1 MTKLLPL
8 LAIMALLLALVSL
21 ASAQEATTDTSSDP
35 DLTADPPVALQQNGL
50 VKLADNTDEVD
61 DEADGLVVGFVAGDP
76 GATPPS
82 AASYRSYAVSLTT
95 GSDAG
100 WYQLVEVL
108 IATKVTGTPL
118 ARLSIHR
125 DHEGSPHAEALY
137 VTHFRG
143 ASEEDPDLYLEF
155 PDNTPLYPNQTY
167 WAVFEEVSGLG
178 VYEIS
183 TAPNGDE
190 NPDSWPISDTS
201 LQRNFFSL
209 TGRTWQASALNPIA
223 MVVDGYPVEERVLVG
238 AHGLRDTAD
247 DGPLLRFGTE
257 RITKVWLK
265 LPMGQTFDFCEP
277 AFVAGSGTER
287 SWRLCDLHRD
297 SHYDHEWAGGRGFTT
312 GPNPTGYTISGLG
325 VDIDAQSGT
334 LDPVAN
340 IYAAEAFSSRKGA
353 RDPQSPLAS
362 YQATAGIGGS
372 PDRFAP
378 RTAVSEKL
386 HVEPGRTYVAYFQN
400 AAAGYYQTPNAR
412 AGQDAGAEDGWTLGY
427 PYGSKFI
434 HPLGF
439 AGDSWNFRPGDS
451 KRIPLNIH
459 GWPNPLPA
467 APNPAPPPPGP
478 VLVSTLGQPSNPTSQ
493 LVGKRINLEIGYA
506 ASFTNGND
514 AVHALHGVQIEVTV
528 IPPLQVLG
536 AIRASIYSDG
546 GGEPGVAL
554 YELGLRANPQV
565 GVLTFDAPA
574 DTTLAANTTFWLVI
588 DIAHS
593 PTEDF
598 FRTAVT
604 SGTGQDACAIRD
616 WSIGD
621 VAYFREGPGAAWSP
635 NADLLKMAILGEP
648 ASSASAELGEPACD
662 DLPGDTTTTGRL
674 VVDGDG
680 VKGQHAS
687 ARDADWY
694 AVSLDAGVD
703 YQFDVV
709 DAPPV
714 YLLKIH
720 DDQGTE
726 LRTSAIAPVG
736 DTPYYQHPNRV
747 NSLPFRTDQADTY
760 YVSIASPKGGHAPD
774 RVYTLSAQSDDH
786 PADTTTTAVAELGE
800 LTRVY
805 LMRTS
810 SDPDDTAT
818 SDVDWVRA
826 SLLANVRYH
835 ISFDVGKCPQTAVI
849 EGIHDADGT
858 AIPMTSSSKACSA
871 SLYFTPTTKADYY
884 IAVTG
889 KGSQFVD
896 QDDVDDDGRLKG
908 TYHDRYPFIGADAVL
923 VVSLVVNYCT
933 GESLDTLGDALTPLS
948 EPAGGDLPAGTS
960 AAGRAPIGSSVTGN
974 IESATDR
981 DWFRVRFNGRIGER
995 VYWLELKG
1003 ADTGDGTL
1011 PDPLIVGIYDRQG
1024 NYIPFSHIVGQSKT
1038 RDNDSGYGRN
1048 AITDFTAPCA
1058 GDYFVA
1064 VAGFEGSTGA
1074 YTLSVTDIT
1083 DTSTSI
1089 PIESVG
1095 ETWFVEWGLD
1105 TAEEGNDVDYLI
1117 GNLAP
1122 GLPATVPAHDPRNS
1136 EPTELYDT
1144 NQRGNAG
1151 ASALFRLGVVPDRDY
1166 RLEIRVPETTD
1177 GRPANVGFIVFRG
1190 YLPYFD
1196 LGDVDEGQRSFL
1208 FNFWLVN
1215 DQRNGDVSIE
1225 FKAPRFYEARGRTL
1239 PSRLLVGF
1247 ELGEYHFEP
1256 GDVYTFVLTDIT
1268 DSEDD
1273 YLGAEETTG
1282 TVAVGGSVTGNLEV
1296 DNDVD
1301 WFKVRLE
1308 EGKSYRV
1315 RMRGAESGG
1324 GTLADPFLSIG
1335 HGGSFQLTDY
1345 GFGRPVLRNDDKS
1358 ESEKDSELVLSV
1370 TRTHDTWISAAT
1382 SGTGTGTYTIEV
1394 EEVTPSMGQRAN
1406 SPATGGPGITGTVQ
1420 AGETLTATTDGIED
1434 EDGLTGTVFAYQWV
1448 RSDTDIEGAASSNY
1462 TVTGADEGKPIQVR
1476 VTFTDDAGNAE
1487 SLTSYAKLSAPP
1499 LIIPD
1504 SETPPESTE
1513 TREAREAQG
1522 AQEAAESPLTAAIH
1536 DAPESH
1542 DGQEDFTFE
1551 LRFSENLEGFSYKT
1565 MRDNAF
1571 TVTGGNVE
1579 GARRLDPP
1587 SNTKWQIK
1595 IRPTSNGDVTIVLP
1609 ITEDCT
1615 ADGAVCTGDRKLS
1628 NRLEIIVSG
1637 PTSQQTSQQRQ
1648 ESTAATGS
1656 PTISGTVQVGQT
1668 LAASTTGIADTDGL
1682 TNAAYS
1688 YQWIA
1693 NDGSSDSDIADATAS
1708 AYTLVARD
1716 AGKTIKVKV
1725 SFTDD
1730 GGNEETL
1737 TSAVTAAVA
1746 ATVPD
1751 APGSLSVSVNDT
1763 GRLDVSWGAPESNG
1777 GSSVTGYRVQWKEA
1791 PDSWDTPADVSETTV
1806 TGTGHTVTGLTDG
1819 VEYTFRV
1826 FAVNTVGDSSAT
1838 DDESGTSRETTAPTL
1853 SSATVDGATLTLTFS
1868 EGLTETPLP
1877 AVATFTVNVEG
1888 NQRGVNTVAISG
1900 STVTLTLASAV
1911 TSTDDVSV
1919 GYTVPSDAAAARL
1932 KDLSD
1937 NPAESFTGQT
1947 VTNNTAAAPPPL
1959 TASIHDEPSSH
1970 DGQKEFT
1977 FELRFSENLEGF
1989 SYKTMRDNAF
1999 TVTGGNV
2006 EGARRL
2012 DPPSNTKWQIKIRP
2026 TSNGDVTIVLPIT
2039 EDCTADGAVCTGDR
2053 KLSNRL
2059 EIIVSGPN
2067 G

>member
-1 MTKLLPL
+1 M
-8 LAIMALLLALVSL
+8 
-21 ASAQEATTDTSSDP
+21 
-35 DLTADPPVALQQNGL
+35 
-50 VKLADNTDEVD
+50 
-61 DEADGLVVGFVAGDP
+61 
-76 GATPPS
+76 
-82 AASYRSYAVSLTT
+82 
-95 GSDAG
+95 
-100 WYQLVEVL
+100 
-108 IATKVTGTPL
+108 
-118 ARLSIHR
+118 
-125 DHEGSPHAEALY
+125 
-137 VTHFRG
+137 
-143 ASEEDPDLYLEF
+143 
-155 PDNTPLYPNQTY
+155 
-167 WAVFEEVSGLG
+167 
-178 VYEIS
+178 
-183 TAPNGDE
+183 
-190 NPDSWPISDTS
+190 
-201 LQRNFFSL
+201 
-209 TGRTWQASALNPIA
+209 
-223 MVVDGYPVEERVLVG
+223 LVG
-238 AHGLRDTAD
+238 AHGLRDTAA
-247 DGPLLRFGTE
+247 DGPFLRFGTE

-287 SWRLCDLHRD
+287 SWRLCDLHRN

-378 RTAVSEKL
+378 RTADSEKL

-400 AAAGYYQTPNAR
+400 AAAAYYQTPNAR

-451 KRIPLNIH
+451 KRIPLNVY

-514 AVHALHGVQIEVTV
+514 AVHTLHGVQIEVTV

-536 AIRASIYSDG
+536 AIRASIYSDD

-604 SGTGQDACAIRD
+604 SSRGQDACAIRN

-635 NADLLKMAILGEP
+635 NADLLKMAVLGERV
-648 ASSASAELGEPACD
+648 SSPSAEVGEPTCG
-662 DLPGDTTTTGRL
+662 DLPGDTATAGRL
-674 VVDGDG
+674 VVAGAG
-680 VKGQHAS
+680 VEGQHHTS
-687 ARDADWY
+687 TDVDWY
-694 AVSLDAGVD
+694 AVSLDADVD
-703 YQFDVV
+703 YQFDA
-709 DAPPV
+709 DPTDPQPRL

-726 LRTSAIAPVG
+726 LRSSAIAPAG
-736 DTPYYQHPNRV
+736 GPPNWYQHPNRV
-747 NSLPFRTDQADTY
+747 NSLPFRTDQAGAY
-760 YVSIASPKGGHAPD
+760 YVSIASPKGGEAPD
-774 RVYTLSAQSDDH
+774 RVYTLTARSDDH
-786 PADTTTTAVAELGE
+786 PADTSTTAVAELGE
-800 LTRVY
+800 PTRVH

-818 SDVDWVRA
+818 DDVDWVRA

-858 AIPMTSSSKACSA
+858 AIPMTSSSGACSA
-871 SLYFTPTTKADYY
+871 SMYFTPTTKADYY

-896 QDDVDDDGRLKG
+896 KDDVDDDGRLKG
-908 TYHDRYPFIGADAVL
+908 TYHDRYPFTGADADL
-923 VVSLVVNYCT
+923 WVSVAPNYCA
-933 GESLDTLGDALTPLS
+933 GESFDTLRDALTPLS

-960 AAGRAPIGSSVTGN
+960 TSGQAPIGSSVTGN

-1024 NYIPFSHIVGQSKT
+1024 NYIPYSRIVGQSLT
-1038 RDNDSGYGRN
+1038 WNNDSGQGRN
-1048 AITDFTAPCA
+1048 AITDFTEPCA
-1058 GDYFVA
+1058 ADYFVA
-1064 VAGFEGSTGA
+1064 VAGNEGSTGS

-1089 PIESVG
+1089 PGQSRTGDDFAGWPDDRVG
-1095 ETWFVEWGLD
+1095 SMT
-1105 TAEEGNDVDYLI
+1105 DVDFLI

-1122 GLPATVPAHDPRNS
+1122 GLPATIPAHDLTAI
-1136 EPTELYDT
+1136 EPTELHDT
-1144 NQRGNAG
+1144 NQGGNTA
-1151 ASALFRLGVVPDRDY
+1151 ASDLFRLGVVPDRDY
-1166 RLEIRVPETTD
+1166 RLELRVPETTD
-1177 GRPANVGFIVFRG
+1177 GRPANVSFIVFRG
-1190 YLPYFD
+1190 YIPYFD
-1196 LGDVDEGQRSFL
+1196 LGDENEVPGAMIY
-1208 FNFWLVN
+1208 NFWLV
-1215 DQRNGDVSIE
+1215 DDKKNGDLSIE
-1225 FKAPRFYEARGRTL
+1225 FKAPRFYEVEGRNI
-1239 PSRLLVGF
+1239 PARLLVAF

-1256 GDVYTFVLTDIT
+1256 GDVYTVVLTDIT
-1268 DSEDD
+1268 DAEDD

-1308 EGKSYRV
+1308 EGKSYRI

-1324 GTLADPFLSIG
+1324 GTLADPTVVVGTIASVSAG
-1335 HGGSFQLTDY
+1335 YY
-1345 GFGRPVLRNDDKS
+1345 GFDAPPPFNDDKS
-1358 ESEKDSELVLSV
+1358 TTEKDSELVV
-1370 TRTHDTWISAAT
+1370 PVFTTHDAYIHAAT
-1382 SGTGTGTYTIEV
+1382 SGTGTGTYTIDVAEA
-1394 EEVTPSMGQRAN
+1394 PSMQNQRAN

-1420 AGETLTATTDGIED
+1420 AGETLTATTVGIED
-1434 EDGLTGTVFAYQWV
+1434 EDGLTGAVFAYQWV
-1448 RSDTDIEGAASSNY
+1448 RSDTDIEGAASSTY
-1462 TVTGADEGKPIQVR
+1462 TVTGDDEGKPIQVR

-1504 SETPPESTE
+1504 EEPPPESTE

-1522 AQEAAESPLTAAIH
+1522 ATKTPLTAAIH

-1551 LRFSENLEGFSYKT
+1551 LRFSEEPKEGFSSLT
-1565 MRDNAF
+1565 LRDHAL
-1571 TVTGGNVE
+1571 TVTGGEVAGARKLDGDSDTPNIRWEITVSPDSNADVTVE
-1579 GARRLDPP
+1579 LPATEDCDAQGAICTDDGTMLSSPLEFTVKGPPLTASLESVPTSHNGSGEFRFRIAFSEEFSLSYKTLRDDHVFTVEGGKVTGARRLVKG
-1587 SNTKWQIK
+1587 SNIGWEIVVS
-1595 IRPTSNGDVTIVLP
+1595 PDSNGDVTIVLP
-1609 ITEDCT
+1609 ATTDCN
-1615 ADGAVCTGDRKLS
+1615 AQGAICTGDGRPLS
-1628 NRLEIIVSG
+1628 NRLEITVSG
-1637 PTSQQTSQQRQ
+1637 P
-1648 ESTAATGS
+1648 
-1656 PTISGTVQVGQT
+1656 
-1668 LAASTTGIADTDGL
+1668 
-1682 TNAAYS
+1682 
-1688 YQWIA
+1688 
-1693 NDGSSDSDIADATAS
+1693 
-1708 AYTLVARD
+1708 
-1716 AGKTIKVKV
+1716 
-1725 SFTDD
+1725 
-1730 GGNEETL
+1730 GG
-1737 TSAVTAAVA
+1737 
-1746 ATVPD
+1746 
-1751 APGSLSVSVNDT
+1751 
-1763 GRLDVSWGAPESNG
+1763 
-1777 GSSVTGYRVQWKEA
+1777 
-1791 PDSWDTPADVSETTV
+1791 
-1806 TGTGHTVTGLTDG
+1806 
-1819 VEYTFRV
+1819 
-1826 FAVNTVGDSSAT
+1826 
-1838 DDESGTSRETTAPTL
+1838 
-1853 SSATVDGATLTLTFS
+1853 
-1868 EGLTETPLP
+1868 
-1877 AVATFTVNVEG
+1877 
-1888 NQRGVNTVAISG
+1888 
-1900 STVTLTLASAV
+1900 
-1911 TSTDDVSV
+1911 
-1919 GYTVPSDAAAARL
+1919 
-1932 KDLSD
+1932 
-1937 NPAESFTGQT
+1937 
-1947 VTNNTAAAPPPL
+1947 
-1959 TASIHDEPSSH
+1959 
-1970 DGQKEFT
+1970 
-1977 FELRFSENLEGF
+1977 
-1989 SYKTMRDNAF
+1989 
-1999 TVTGGNV
+1999 
-2006 EGARRL
+2006 
-2012 DPPSNTKWQIKIRP
+2012 
-2026 TSNGDVTIVLPIT
+2026 
-2039 EDCTADGAVCTGDR
+2039 
-2053 KLSNRL
+2053 
-2059 EIIVSGPN
+2059 
-2067 G
+2067 

>member
-1 MTKLLPL
+1 
-8 LAIMALLLALVSL
+8 MALLLALVSV
-21 ASAQEATTDTSSDP
+21 AHAQEATTDTSSDP
-35 DLTADPPVALQQNGL
+35 DQADDPPVALQQNSP
-50 VKLADNTDEVD
+50 VKLADNTDDVD
-61 DEADGLVVGFVAGDP
+61 DEDDGLVAGFVAGDP

-82 AASYRSYAVSLTT
+82 AASYRSYAVSFTT

-125 DHEGSPHAEALY
+125 DHEGSPHAEPLY

-143 ASEEDPDLYLEF
+143 ASKEAPDLSLEF
-155 PDNTPLYPNQTY
+155 PDNTPLNPNQTY

-190 NPDSWPISDTS
+190 GPDSWPISDTS
-201 LQRNFFSL
+201 LQRNFFTL
-209 TGRTWQASALNPIA
+209 AGRTWQASALNPIA
-223 MVVDGYPVEERVLVG
+223 IVVDGYPVEERVLVG
-238 AHGLRDTAD
+238 AHGLRDTAA
-247 DGPLLRFGTE
+247 DGPFLRFGAE
-257 RITKVWLK
+257 RVTKVWLK
-265 LPMGQTFDFCEP
+265 LPKGRTYDGGATNPNIRIDCEP
-277 AFVAGSGTER
+277 QFVAGPNTET
-287 SWRLCDLHRD
+287 SWRLC
-297 SHYDHEWAGGRGFTT
+297 STNKHYDHEWAGGRGFTT
-312 GPNPTGYTISGLG
+312 GPHPMGYTISGLG
-325 VDIDAQSGT
+325 VDIDVESGT
-334 LDPVAN
+334 LDPVAD
-340 IYAAEAFSSRKGA
+340 IYAAEAFRSRDGA

-378 RTAVSEKL
+378 RTGSERFQA
-386 HVEPGRTYVAYFQN
+386 EPGLTYVAYFQN
-400 AAAGYYQTPNAR
+400 AAAGYYETPNASP
-412 AGQDAGAEDGWTLGY
+412 GEDLGAEAGWTLGG
-427 PYGSKFI
+427 PYGSRFV
-434 HPLGF
+434 HPVGF
-439 AGDSWNFRPGDS
+439 GGDDWNHDNEF
-451 KRIPLNIH
+451 KWIPLNVY
-459 GWPNPLPA
+459 GWPNPLPP

-478 VLVSTLGQPSNPTSQ
+478 VLVSTLGQPSTSTGQ
-493 LVGKRINLEIGYA
+493 LVGKRINLEIAYA

-514 AVHALHGVQIEVTV
+514 AVHTLHGVQIEVTV

-536 AIRASIYSDG
+536 AIRASIYSDDG
-546 GGEPGVAL
+546 RKPGVAL
-554 YELGLRANPQV
+554 HELGLRANPQV

-635 NADLLKMAILGEP
+635 NADLLKMAILGERV
-648 ASSASAELGEPACD
+648 SSPSAELGEPTCG

-694 AVSLDAGVD
+694 AVELEAGVD

-736 DTPYYQHPNRV
+736 DTPYYQHPIRV
-747 NSLPFRTDQADTY
+747 NSLPFRTDQAGAY

-786 PADTTTTAVAELGE
+786 PADTSTTAVAELGE

-818 SDVDWVRA
+818 DDVDWVRA

-849 EGIHDADGT
+849 EGIYDSDGT

-871 SLYFTPTTKADYY
+871 SMYFTPPTKGDYY

-896 QDDVDDDGRLKG
+896 KDDVDDDGRLKG
-908 TYHDRYPFIGADAVL
+908 TYHDRYPFTGADAVL

-933 GESLDTLGDALTPLS
+933 GESLDTLRDALTPLS
-948 EPAGGDLPAGTS
+948 EPSGGDLPAGTS
-960 AAGRAPIGSSVTGN
+960 ASGRAPSGSSVTGN

-1024 NYIPFSHIVGQSKT
+1024 TFIPYSHVVGQSKT

-1105 TAEEGNDVDYLI
+1105 TADEGNDVDYLI

-1122 GLPATVPAHDPRNS
+1122 GLPATVPAHDPRIS

-1177 GRPANVGFIVFRG
+1177 GRPANVGFLVFRG

-1196 LGDVDEGQRSFL
+1196 LGDVDEGQRSFI
-1208 FNFWLVN
+1208 FNFWLVD

-1225 FKAPRFYEARGRTL
+1225 FKAPRFYEAQGRTL

-1256 GDVYTFVLTDIT
+1256 EDVYTFVLTDIT

-1282 TVAVGGSVTGNLEV
+1282 TVAVGGSVSGNLEV

-1301 WFKVRLE
+1301 WFKVQLE

-1315 RMRGAESGG
+1315 SMRGAESGG
-1324 GTLADPFLSIG
+1324 GTLADPFLAIGTLGSILAG
-1335 HGGSFQLTDY
+1335 YY
-1345 GFGRPVLRNDDKS
+1345 GFGDRVLHNDDKS
-1358 ESEKDSELVLSV
+1358 TTEQDSELVV
-1370 TRTHDTWISAAT
+1370 PVFTTHDAYIHAAT

-1394 EEVTPSMGQRAN
+1394 EEVTTSMGQRAN

-1434 EDGLTGTVFAYQWV
+1434 EDGLTGSVFAYQWV
-1448 RSDTDIEGAASSNY
+1448 RSGADIEGAASSNY
-1462 TVTGADEGKPIQVR
+1462 TVTGDDEGKPIQVR

-1504 SETPPESTE
+1504 EEPPPKSTE

-1522 AQEAAESPLTAAIH
+1522 AQESAETPLTAATH
-1536 DAPESH
+1536 DAPGSH
-1542 DGQEDFTFE
+1542 NGQEKFTFE
-1551 LRFSENLEGFSYKT
+1551 LRFSEELGTGFSYKT
-1565 MRDNAF
+1565 LRDYAF
-1571 TVTGGNVE
+1571 TVTRGTVA
-1579 GARRLDPP
+1579 GARRLDSDSDTPNIRWEISVTPDSTADVTVELPITTDCEAQGAICTADGTMLSSPLKFTVKGPP
-1587 SNTKWQIK
+1587 LTANTVSVPTSHNGSGEFRFRIAFSEEFSLSYKTLRDDHVFTVEGGKVVGARRLVKGSNIGWEIVVD
-1595 IRPTSNGDVTIVLP
+1595 PDSNGDVTVKLP
-1609 ITEDCT
+1609 VTEECEAQGAICT
-1615 ADGAVCTGDRKLS
+1615 ADGRM
-1628 NRLEIIVSG
+1628 
-1637 PTSQQTSQQRQ
+1637 
-1648 ESTAATGS
+1648 
-1656 PTISGTVQVGQT
+1656 
-1668 LAASTTGIADTDGL
+1668 
-1682 TNAAYS
+1682 
-1688 YQWIA
+1688 
-1693 NDGSSDSDIADATAS
+1693 
-1708 AYTLVARD
+1708 
-1716 AGKTIKVKV
+1716 
-1725 SFTDD
+1725 
-1730 GGNEETL
+1730 
-1737 TSAVTAAVA
+1737 
-1746 ATVPD
+1746 
-1751 APGSLSVSVNDT
+1751 
-1763 GRLDVSWGAPESNG
+1763 
-1777 GSSVTGYRVQWKEA
+1777 
-1791 PDSWDTPADVSETTV
+1791 
-1806 TGTGHTVTGLTDG
+1806 
-1819 VEYTFRV
+1819 
-1826 FAVNTVGDSSAT
+1826 
-1838 DDESGTSRETTAPTL
+1838 L
-1853 SSATVDGATLTLTFS
+1853 SS
-1868 EGLTETPLP
+1868 PLE
-1877 AVATFTVNVEG
+1877 FTVKG
-1888 NQRGVNTVAISG
+1888 
-1900 STVTLTLASAV
+1900 
-1911 TSTDDVSV
+1911 
-1919 GYTVPSDAAAARL
+1919 P
-1932 KDLSD
+1932 
-1937 NPAESFTGQT
+1937 GQ
-1947 VTNNTAAAPPPL
+1947 
-1959 TASIHDEPSSH
+1959 
-1970 DGQKEFT
+1970 
-1977 FELRFSENLEGF
+1977 
-1989 SYKTMRDNAF
+1989 
-1999 TVTGGNV
+1999 
-2006 EGARRL
+2006 
-2012 DPPSNTKWQIKIRP
+2012 
-2026 TSNGDVTIVLPIT
+2026 
-2039 EDCTADGAVCTGDR
+2039 
-2053 KLSNRL
+2053 
-2059 EIIVSGPN
+2059 
-2067 G
+2067 

>member
-1 MTKLLPL
+1 
-8 LAIMALLLALVSL
+8 MALLVGLVSL
-21 ASAQEATTDTSSDP
+21 AHAQETTTDTSSDP
-35 DLTADPPVALQQNGL
+35 DQADDPPVALQQNSP

-61 DEADGLVVGFVAGDP
+61 DEDDGLVVGFVAGDP

-82 AASYRSYAVSLTT
+82 AASYRSYAVSFTT

-125 DHEGSPHAEALY
+125 DHQGSPHAEALY

-143 ASEEDPDLYLEF
+143 ATKEDPDLYLEF
-155 PDNTPLYPNQTY
+155 PDNTPLNPNQTY

-190 NPDSWPISDTS
+190 GPDSWPISDTS
-201 LQRNFFSL
+201 LQREFFSL
-209 TGRTWQASALNPIA
+209 AGRTWQASALNPIA

-238 AHGLRDTAD
+238 AHGLRDTAA
-247 DGPLLRFGTE
+247 DGPFLRFGAE
-257 RITKVWLK
+257 RVTKGWLK
-265 LPMGQTFDFCEP
+265 LPKGRTYDGGATNPNIRIDCEP
-277 AFVAGSGTER
+277 QFVEGPDTET
-287 SWRLCDLHRD
+287 SWRLC
-297 SHYDHEWAGGRGFTT
+297 STNKHYDHEWAGGRGFTT
-312 GPNPTGYTISGLG
+312 GPHPTGYTISGLG

-334 LDPVAN
+334 LDPVAD
-340 IYAAEAFSSRKGA
+340 IYAAEAFSSREGA

-378 RTAVSEKL
+378 RTGSERFQA
-386 HVEPGRTYVAYFQN
+386 EPGLTYVAYFQN
-400 AAAGYYQTPNAR
+400 AAAGYYETPNASP
-412 AGQDAGAEDGWTLGY
+412 GEDPGAEAGWTLGG
-427 PYGSKFI
+427 PYGSRFV
-434 HPLGF
+434 HPVGF
-439 AGDSWNFRPGDS
+439 GGDDWNHDNEF
-451 KRIPLNIH
+451 KWIPLNVY
-459 GWPNPLPA
+459 GWPNPLPP

-478 VLVSTLGQPSNPTSQ
+478 VLVSALGQPSTSTGQ
-493 LVGKRINLEIGYA
+493 LVGKRINLEIAYA

-514 AVHALHGVQIEVTV
+514 AVHTLHGVQIEVTV

-536 AIRASIYSDG
+536 AIRASIYSDD

-554 YELGLRANPQV
+554 HELGLRANPQV

-635 NADLLKMAILGEP
+635 NADLLKMAVLGEP
-648 ASSASAELGEPACD
+648 VSSASAELGEPTCG

-726 LRTSAIAPVG
+726 LRTSAIAPVEG
-736 DTPYYQHPNRV
+736 PQNYYQHPNRV
-747 NSLPFRTDQADTY
+747 NSLPFRTDQAGAY

-786 PADTTTTAVAELGE
+786 PADTSTTAVAELGE

-818 SDVDWVRA
+818 NDVDWVRA

-858 AIPMTSSSKACSA
+858 AIPMTSSSGACSA
-871 SLYFTPTTKADYY
+871 SMYFTPPTKGDYY

-896 QDDVDDDGRLKG
+896 KDDVDDDGRLKG
-908 TYHDRYPFIGADAVL
+908 TYHDRYPFTGADAVL

-933 GESLDTLGDALTPLS
+933 GESLDTLRDALTPLS
-948 EPAGGDLPAGTS
+948 EPSGGDLPAGTS
-960 AAGRAPIGSSVTGN
+960 ASGRAPIGSSVTGN

-981 DWFRVRFNGRIGER
+981 DWFRVRFDGRIGER

-1024 NYIPFSHIVGQSKT
+1024 NYIPYSHVAGQFKT
-1038 RDNDSGYGRN
+1038 YDNDSGYGRN
-1048 AITDFTAPCA
+1048 AITDFTEPCA

-1064 VAGFEGSTGA
+1064 VAGYEGSTGS

-1089 PIESVG
+1089 PADDYEGKGFANWQGFYG
-1095 ETWFVEWGLD
+1095 EFDGTR
-1105 TAEEGNDVDYLI
+1105 EGDELV

-1122 GLPATVPAHDPRNS
+1122 GLPATAPVYETDY
-1136 EPTELYDT
+1136 E
-1144 NQRGNAG
+1144 
-1151 ASALFRLGVVPDRDY
+1151 LFRLGVRPDRNY
-1166 RLEIRVPETTD
+1166 RVEVRLPETT
-1177 GRPANVGFIVFRG
+1177 GGEPADVDVRLLLGLHPYSDLGGSAQSEIVFRHVTDEQDIPG
-1190 YLPYFD
+1190 DPSLEFTGTRTWYFSAR
-1196 LGDVDEGQRSFL
+1196 GFVETVVPSR
-1208 FNFWLVN
+1208 WLVSV
-1215 DQRNGDVSIE
+1215 DILS
-1225 FKAPRFYEARGRTL
+1225 
-1239 PSRLLVGF
+1239 
-1247 ELGEYHFEP
+1247 GENFEP
-1256 GDVYTFVLTDIT
+1256 GDVYTIVLTDIT
-1268 DSEDD
+1268 DSGDD
-1273 YLGAEETTG
+1273 YQGAEETTG
-1282 TVAVGGSVTGNLEV
+1282 AVAVGGSVTGNLEV

-1301 WFKVRLE
+1301 SFRVRLE
-1308 EGKSYRV
+1308 ADKSYRI
-1315 RMRGAESGG
+1315 RMRGSESGG
-1324 GTLADPFLSIG
+1324 GTLADPYVSIVAT
-1335 HGGSFQLTDY
+1335 SPLTQTEF
-1345 GFGRPVLRNDDKS
+1345 GFGVPITYNNDRS
-1358 ESEKDSELVLSV
+1358 ETEKDSELVITVYSSKDYL
-1370 TRTHDTWISAAT
+1370 ILAAT
-1382 SGTGTGTYTIEV
+1382 PGTGTGTYTIEV
-1394 EEVTPSMGQRAN
+1394 EEVTTSMGQRAN

-1434 EDGLTGTVFAYQWV
+1434 EDGLTGAVFAYQWV
-1448 RSDTDIEGAASSNY
+1448 RSGADIEGAASSTY
-1462 TVTGADEGKPIQVR
+1462 TVTGDDEGKPIQVR

-1504 SETPPESTE
+1504 EEPPPKSTA

-1522 AQEAAESPLTAAIH
+1522 AQEAAETPLTAAIH

-1551 LRFSENLEGFSYKT
+1551 LRFSEEPKEGFSDVT
-1565 MRDNAF
+1565 LRDHAF
-1571 TVTGGNVE
+1571 TVTRGTVV
-1579 GARRLDPP
+1579 GARRLDGDSDTPNTRWEISVSP
-1587 SNTKWQIK
+1587 DSNA
-1595 IRPTSNGDVTIVLP
+1595 DVTVELP
-1609 ITEDCT
+1609 ATRT
-1615 ADGAVCTGDRKLS
+1615 ATR
-1628 NRLEIIVSG
+1628 RG
-1637 PTSQQTSQQRQ
+1637 P
-1648 ESTAATGS
+1648 
-1656 PTISGTVQVGQT
+1656 
-1668 LAASTTGIADTDGL
+1668 
-1682 TNAAYS
+1682 
-1688 YQWIA
+1688 
-1693 NDGSSDSDIADATAS
+1693 S
-1708 AYTLVARD
+1708 APR
-1716 AGKTIKVKV
+1716 
-1725 SFTDD
+1725 
-1730 GGNEETL
+1730 
-1737 TSAVTAAVA
+1737 
-1746 ATVPD
+1746 
-1751 APGSLSVSVNDT
+1751 T
-1763 GRLDVSWGAPESNG
+1763 GRCC
-1777 GSSVTGYRVQWKEA
+1777 
-1791 PDSWDTPADVSETTV
+1791 PA
-1806 TGTGHTVTGLTDG
+1806 
-1819 VEYTFRV
+1819 R
-1826 FAVNTVGDSSAT
+1826 
-1838 DDESGTSRETTAPTL
+1838 
-1853 SSATVDGATLTLTFS
+1853 
-1868 EGLTETPLP
+1868 
-1877 AVATFTVNVEG
+1877 
-1888 NQRGVNTVAISG
+1888 
-1900 STVTLTLASAV
+1900 
-1911 TSTDDVSV
+1911 
-1919 GYTVPSDAAAARL
+1919 
-1932 KDLSD
+1932 
-1937 NPAESFTGQT
+1937 
-1947 VTNNTAAAPPPL
+1947 
-1959 TASIHDEPSSH
+1959 
-1970 DGQKEFT
+1970 
-1977 FELRFSENLEGF
+1977 
-1989 SYKTMRDNAF
+1989 
-1999 TVTGGNV
+1999 
-2006 EGARRL
+2006 
-2012 DPPSNTKWQIKIRP
+2012 
-2026 TSNGDVTIVLPIT
+2026 
-2039 EDCTADGAVCTGDR
+2039 
-2053 KLSNRL
+2053 
-2059 EIIVSGPN
+2059 
-2067 G
+2067 

>member
-1 MTKLLPL
+1 MTRLLPL
-8 LAIMALLLALVSL
+8 LAILVLLLGLVSL
-21 ASAQEATTDTSSDP
+21 AHAQETTTDTSSDP
-35 DLTADPPVALQQNGL
+35 DQADDPPVALQQNSP

-61 DEADGLVVGFVAGDP
+61 DEDDGLVAGFVAGDP

-82 AASYRSYAVSLTT
+82 AASYRSYAVSFTT

-100 WYQLVEVL
+100 WYQLVEVI

-190 NPDSWPISDTS
+190 DPDSWPISDTS

-223 MVVDGYPVEERVLVG
+223 IVVDGYPVEERVLVG
-238 AHGLRDTAD
+238 AHGLRDTAA
-247 DGPLLRFGTE
+247 DGPFLRFGTE

-400 AAAGYYQTPNAR
+400 AAAGYYQTPNASR
-412 AGQDAGAEDGWTLGY
+412 WRRTPGAEAGWTLGY

-514 AVHALHGVQIEVTV
+514 AVHTLHGVQIEVTV

-604 SGTGQDACAIRD
+604 SSRGQDACAIRN

-621 VAYFREGPGAAWSP
+621 VAYFREGPGATWSP
-635 NADLLKMAILGEP
+635 NADLLKMAVLGER
-648 ASSASAELGEPACD
+648 ASSPSAEVGEPTCG
-662 DLPGDTTTTGRL
+662 DLPGDTTTPGRL
-674 VVDGDG
+674 VVAGAG
-680 VKGQHAS
+680 VEGQHHTS
-687 ARDADWY
+687 TDVDWY

-703 YQFDVV
+703 YQFDA
-709 DAPPV
+709 DPTDPQPRL

-726 LRTSAIAPVG
+726 LRSSAIAPVEG
-736 DTPYYQHPNRV
+736 PQNYYQHPNRV
-747 NSLPFRTDQADTY
+747 NSLPFRTDQAGAY
-760 YVSIASPKGGHAPD
+760 YVSIASPKGGEAPD
-774 RVYTLSAQSDDH
+774 RVYTLSARSDDH
-786 PADTTTTAVAELGE
+786 PADTSTTAVAELGE

-818 SDVDWVRA
+818 DDVDWVRA

-858 AIPMTSSSKACSA
+858 AIPMTSSSGACSA

-933 GESLDTLGDALTPLS
+933 GESLDTLRDALTPLS
-948 EPAGGDLPAGTS
+948 EPSGADLPAGTS
-960 AAGRAPIGSSVTGN
+960 ASGRAPIGSSVTGN

-1011 PDPLIVGIYDRQG
+1011 EDPLIVGIYDRQG
-1024 NYIPFSHIVGQSKT
+1024 NYIPYSHVLGQSLT
-1038 RDNDSGYGRN
+1038 WNNDSGQGRN

-1064 VAGFEGSTGA
+1064 VAGNEGSTGS

-1089 PIESVG
+1089 PGQSRTG
-1095 ETWFVEWGLD
+1095 EDFAGWGD
-1105 TAEEGNDVDYLI
+1105 DRVAFRGDVDFLI

-1122 GLPATVPAHDPRNS
+1122 GLPATIPAHDLTVS
-1136 EPTELYDT
+1136 EPTELHDT

-1151 ASALFRLGVVPDRDY
+1151 ASDLFRLGVVPDRDY
-1166 RLEIRVPETTD
+1166 RLELRVPETTD
-1177 GRPANVGFIVFRG
+1177 GRPANVSFIVFRG
-1190 YLPYFD
+1190 YVPYFD
-1196 LGDVDEGQRSFL
+1196 LGDENEGPGVML
-1208 FNFWLVN
+1208 YNFWLLD
-1215 DQRNGDVSIE
+1215 DQRNGDISME
-1225 FKAPRFYEARGRTL
+1225 FKAPRFYEARGRNI
-1239 PSRLLVGF
+1239 PSRLLVAF

-1256 GDVYTFVLTDIT
+1256 GDVYTIVLTDIT
-1268 DSEDD
+1268 DSGDD

-1301 WFKVRLE
+1301 WFRVRLE

-1315 RMRGAESGG
+1315 SMRGAESGG
-1324 GTLADPFLSIG
+1324 GTLADPFLAIG
-1335 HGGSFQLTDY
+1335 YAESFTFTDY
-1345 GFGRPVLRNDDKS
+1345 GIGEEVLRNDDKS

-1394 EEVTPSMGQRAN
+1394 EEVTTSMGQRAN

-1420 AGETLTATTDGIED
+1420 AGETLTATTGGIED
-1434 EDGLTGTVFAYQWV
+1434 EDGLTGAVFTYQWV
-1448 RSDTDIEGAASSNY
+1448 RSGTDIEGAASSNY

-1504 SETPPESTE
+1504 EEPPPESTA

-1536 DAPESH
+1536 ASPESH

-1551 LRFSENLEGFSYKT
+1551 LRFSEEPKEGFSDVT
-1565 MRDNAF
+1565 LRDHAF
-1571 TVTGGNVE
+1571 TVTGGEVAGARKLDSDSDTPNTRWEITVTPDSNADVTVE
-1579 GARRLDPP
+1579 LPATEDCEAQGAICTEDDTMLSSPLKFTVKGPPLTASTVSVPTSHTGSGEFRFRIAFSEEFSLSYKTLRDDHVFTVEGGKVTGARRLVKG
-1587 SNTKWQIK
+1587 SNIGWEIVVK
-1595 IRPTSNGDVTIVLP
+1595 PDSNGDVTITLP
-1609 ITEDCT
+1609 ATTDCDAQGAICT
-1615 ADGAVCTGDRKLS
+1615 DDGRMLS
-1628 NRLEIIVSG
+1628 NRLELTVSG
-1637 PTSQQTSQQRQ
+1637 
-1648 ESTAATGS
+1648 
-1656 PTISGTVQVGQT
+1656 
-1668 LAASTTGIADTDGL
+1668 
-1682 TNAAYS
+1682 
-1688 YQWIA
+1688 
-1693 NDGSSDSDIADATAS
+1693 SS
-1708 AYTLVARD
+1708 R
-1716 AGKTIKVKV
+1716 
-1725 SFTDD
+1725 
-1730 GGNEETL
+1730 
-1737 TSAVTAAVA
+1737 
-1746 ATVPD
+1746 
-1751 APGSLSVSVNDT
+1751 
-1763 GRLDVSWGAPESNG
+1763 
-1777 GSSVTGYRVQWKEA
+1777 
-1791 PDSWDTPADVSETTV
+1791 
-1806 TGTGHTVTGLTDG
+1806 
-1819 VEYTFRV
+1819 
-1826 FAVNTVGDSSAT
+1826 
-1838 DDESGTSRETTAPTL
+1838 
-1853 SSATVDGATLTLTFS
+1853 
-1868 EGLTETPLP
+1868 
-1877 AVATFTVNVEG
+1877 
-1888 NQRGVNTVAISG
+1888 
-1900 STVTLTLASAV
+1900 
-1911 TSTDDVSV
+1911 
-1919 GYTVPSDAAAARL
+1919 
-1932 KDLSD
+1932 
-1937 NPAESFTGQT
+1937 
-1947 VTNNTAAAPPPL
+1947 
-1959 TASIHDEPSSH
+1959 
-1970 DGQKEFT
+1970 
-1977 FELRFSENLEGF
+1977 
-1989 SYKTMRDNAF
+1989 
-1999 TVTGGNV
+1999 
-2006 EGARRL
+2006 
-2012 DPPSNTKWQIKIRP
+2012 
-2026 TSNGDVTIVLPIT
+2026 
-2039 EDCTADGAVCTGDR
+2039 
-2053 KLSNRL
+2053 
-2059 EIIVSGPN
+2059 
-2067 G
+2067 

>member
-1 MTKLLPL
+1 MSTEPRLLPL

-35 DLTADPPVALQQNGL
+35 DLTADPPVALQQNSP

-61 DEADGLVVGFVAGDP
+61 DEDDGLVVGFVAGDP

-82 AASYRSYAVSLTT
+82 AASYRSYAVSFTT

-100 WYQLVEVL
+100 WYQLVEVI

-155 PDNTPLYPNQTY
+155 PDNTPLNPNQTY

-190 NPDSWPISDTS
+190 GPDSWPISDTS

-238 AHGLRDTAD
+238 AHGLRDTAAA
-247 DGPLLRFGTE
+247 GPFLRFGTE
-257 RITKVWLK
+257 RVTKVWLN
-265 LPMGQTFDFCEP
+265 LPKGRTYDGGATNPSILIDCEP
-277 AFVAGSGTER
+277 RFVEGPATET
-287 SWRLCDLHRD
+287 SWRLCSTNR
-297 SHYDHEWAGGRGFTT
+297 HYDHEWAGGRGFTT

-325 VDIDAQSGT
+325 VDIDLESGT

-340 IYAAEAFSSRKGA
+340 LYAAEAFSSREGA

-378 RTAVSEKL
+378 RTAVSEEL

-400 AAAGYYQTPNAR
+400 AAAGYYQTPNASR
-412 AGQDAGAEDGWTLGY
+412 GEDPGAAGWTLGH
-427 PYGSKFI
+427 PYGSRFVR
-434 HPLGF
+434 PLGF
-439 AGDSWNFRPGDS
+439 GGDSWNFGEGDAR
-451 KRIPLNIH
+451 RIPLNVY
-459 GWPNPLPA
+459 GWPNPLPP
-467 APNPAPPPPGP
+467 APSPAPPPPGP
-478 VLVSTLGQPSNPTSQ
+478 VLVSTLGQPSTSTGQ
-493 LVGKRINLEIGYA
+493 LVGKRINLEIAYA

-514 AVHALHGVQIEVTV
+514 AVHTLRGVQIEVTA

-536 AIRASIYSDG
+536 AIRASIYSDV
-546 GGEPGVAL
+546 GGEPGGAL
-554 YELGLRANPQV
+554 HELGLRANPQV

-635 NADLLKMAILGEP
+635 NADLLKMAILGERV
-648 ASSASAELGEPACD
+648 SSPSAELGEPACG

-726 LRTSAIAPVG
+726 LRTSAIAPVEG
-736 DTPYYQHPNRV
+736 PPNWYQHPNRV
-747 NSLPFRTDQADTY
+747 NSLPFRTDQAGAY

-774 RVYTLSAQSDDH
+774 RVYTLSARSDDH
-786 PADTTTTAVAELGE
+786 PADTSTTAVAELGE

-858 AIPMTSSSKACSA
+858 AIPMTSSSKACST
-871 SLYFTPTTKADYY
+871 SMYFTPPTKGDYY

-896 QDDVDDDGRLKG
+896 QEDLDDDGRLKG

-933 GESLDTLGDALTPLS
+933 GESLDTLRDALTPLS
-948 EPAGGDLPAGTS
+948 EPSGGDLPAGTS
-960 AAGRAPIGSSVTGN
+960 ASGRAPIGSSVTGN

-1011 PDPLIVGIYDRQG
+1011 EDPLIVGIYDRQG
-1024 NYIPFSHIVGQSKT
+1024 NYIPYSHVLGQSLT
-1038 RDNDSGYGRN
+1038 WNNDSGQGRN
-1048 AITDFTAPCA
+1048 AITDFTGPCA

-1064 VAGFEGSTGA
+1064 VAGNEGSTGS

-1089 PIESVG
+1089 PGQSRTGDDFAGWADDRVAFRG
-1095 ETWFVEWGLD
+1095 
-1105 TAEEGNDVDYLI
+1105 DVDFLI

-1122 GLPATVPAHDPRNS
+1122 GLPATVPAHALTS
-1136 EPTELYDT
+1136 LEPTELHDT
-1144 NQRGNAG
+1144 NQGGDAG
-1151 ASALFRLGVVPDRDY
+1151 ASDLFRLGVIPDRDY
-1166 RLEIRVPETTD
+1166 RLELRVPETTD
-1177 GRPANVGFIVFRG
+1177 GRPANVSFFVLRG
-1190 YLPYFD
+1190 YIPYFD
-1196 LGDVDEGQRSFL
+1196 LGDENEVPGAML
-1208 FNFWLVN
+1208 YNFWLV
-1215 DQRNGDVSIE
+1215 DDKKNGDLSIE
-1225 FKAPRFYEARGRTL
+1225 FKAPRFYEVEGRNI
-1239 PSRLLVGF
+1239 PSRLLVAF

-1256 GDVYTFVLTDIT
+1256 GDVYTVVLTDIT
-1268 DSEDD
+1268 DAEDD

-1308 EGKSYRV
+1308 EGKSYRI
-1315 RMRGAESGG
+1315 RMRGSESGG
-1324 GTLADPFLSIG
+1324 GTLADPTVVVGTITSISAG
-1335 HGGSFQLTDY
+1335 YY
-1345 GFGRPVLRNDDKS
+1345 GFDAPPPFNDDKS
-1358 ESEKDSELVLSV
+1358 TMEKDSELVV
-1370 TRTHDTWISAAT
+1370 PVFTTHDAYIHAAT
-1382 SGTGTGTYTIEV
+1382 SGDGTGTYTIEV
-1394 EEVTPSMGQRAN
+1394 EEVTTSMGQRAN

-1434 EDGLTGTVFAYQWV
+1434 EDGLTGAVFAYQWV
-1448 RSDTDIEGAASSNY
+1448 RSDTDIEGAASSTY
-1462 TVTGADEGKPIQVR
+1462 TVTGDDEGKPIQVR

-1499 LIIPD
+1499 LTIRDAGGIASNTPATGEPTITGTAQVGETLTVDTTGISD
-1504 SETPPESTE
+1504 SDGLANATFTYQWLADDADITDATGSTYALVAADEGKTIKVQLSFTDDRGHQETLTSTA
-1513 TREAREAQG
+1513 T
-1522 AQEAAESPLTAAIH
+1522 AAVAAVASAPSPLTAAIH
-1536 DAPESH
+1536 DAPGSH
-1542 DGQEDFTFE
+1542 DGTTDFTFE
-1551 LRFSENLEGFSYKT
+1551 LRFSEDLKEGFSYQTLRDHAFTVKGGTVAGARQMDGDSDTPNIRWEISVSPDSSADVTVELPATEDCDAQGAICTEDGRALSSPLKFTVKGPPLTASFESVPTSHTGSGEFRFRIAFSEAPKSGFSYTT
-1565 MRDNAF
+1565 MRDHAF
-1571 TVTGGNVE
+1571 TVTGGSVT
-1579 GARRLDPP
+1579 GARRLVSSKNLRWEIVVSPD
-1587 SNTKWQIK
+1587 
-1595 IRPTSNGDVTIVLP
+1595 SNGDVTITLP
-1609 ITEDCT
+1609 ATTDCDAQGAIC
-1615 ADGAVCTGDRKLS
+1615 ADGDKKLS
-1628 NRLEIIVSG
+1628 SRLERTVSG
-1637 PTSQQTSQQRQ
+1637 P
-1648 ESTAATGS
+1648 G
-1656 PTISGTVQVGQT
+1656 
-1668 LAASTTGIADTDGL
+1668 
-1682 TNAAYS
+1682 
-1688 YQWIA
+1688 
-1693 NDGSSDSDIADATAS
+1693 
-1708 AYTLVARD
+1708 
-1716 AGKTIKVKV
+1716 
-1725 SFTDD
+1725 
-1730 GGNEETL
+1730 
-1737 TSAVTAAVA
+1737 
-1746 ATVPD
+1746 
-1751 APGSLSVSVNDT
+1751 
-1763 GRLDVSWGAPESNG
+1763 
-1777 GSSVTGYRVQWKEA
+1777 
-1791 PDSWDTPADVSETTV
+1791 
-1806 TGTGHTVTGLTDG
+1806 
-1819 VEYTFRV
+1819 
-1826 FAVNTVGDSSAT
+1826 
-1838 DDESGTSRETTAPTL
+1838 
-1853 SSATVDGATLTLTFS
+1853 
-1868 EGLTETPLP
+1868 
-1877 AVATFTVNVEG
+1877 
-1888 NQRGVNTVAISG
+1888 
-1900 STVTLTLASAV
+1900 
-1911 TSTDDVSV
+1911 
-1919 GYTVPSDAAAARL
+1919 
-1932 KDLSD
+1932 
-1937 NPAESFTGQT
+1937 
-1947 VTNNTAAAPPPL
+1947 
-1959 TASIHDEPSSH
+1959 
-1970 DGQKEFT
+1970 
-1977 FELRFSENLEGF
+1977 
-1989 SYKTMRDNAF
+1989 
-1999 TVTGGNV
+1999 
-2006 EGARRL
+2006 
-2012 DPPSNTKWQIKIRP
+2012 
-2026 TSNGDVTIVLPIT
+2026 
-2039 EDCTADGAVCTGDR
+2039 
-2053 KLSNRL
+2053 
-2059 EIIVSGPN
+2059 
-2067 G
+2067 

>member
-1 MTKLLPL
+1 MNRLLPL
-8 LAIMALLLALVSL
+8 LASMVLLVSLLALVSL
-21 ASAQEATTDTSSDP
+21 AHAQETTTDTSSDP
-35 DLTADPPVALQQNGL
+35 PVAQQQNSP

-61 DEADGLVVGFVAGDP
+61 DADDGLVAGFVAGDP

-82 AASYRSYAVSLTT
+82 AASYRSYAVSFTT

-137 VTHFRG
+137 VTHFRS

-190 NPDSWPISDTS
+190 DPDSWPISDTS

-209 TGRTWQASALNPIA
+209 TGRTWQASVLNPIA
-223 MVVDGYPVEERVLVG
+223 MVVDGYSVEERVLVG
-238 AHGLRDTAD
+238 AHGLRDTAS
-247 DGPLLRFGTE
+247 DGPFLRFGTE
-257 RITKVWLK
+257 RVTKVWLN
-265 LPMGQTFDFCEP
+265 LPKGRTYDGGATNPSIRLDCEP
-277 AFVAGSGTER
+277 RFVEGPDTET
-287 SWRLCDLHRD
+287 SWWLCSTNR
-297 SHYDHEWAGGRGFTT
+297 HYDHEWAGGRGFTT
-312 GPNPTGYTISGLG
+312 GPHPTGYTISGLG
-325 VDIDAQSGT
+325 VDIDLESGT

-340 IYAAEAFSSRKGA
+340 LYAADAFSSREGA

-378 RTAVSEKL
+378 RTAVSEEL

-400 AAAGYYQTPNAR
+400 AANGYYQTPNASR
-412 AGQDAGAEDGWTLGY
+412 GEDPGAAGWTLGH
-427 PYGSKFI
+427 PYGSRFVR
-434 HPLGF
+434 PLDFG
-439 AGDSWNFRPGDS
+439 GDSWNLGEGDAR
-451 KRIPLNIH
+451 RIPLNVY
-459 GWPNPLPA
+459 GWPNPLPP

-478 VLVSTLGQPSNPTSQ
+478 VLVSTLGQPSTSTGQ
-493 LVGKRINLEIGYA
+493 LVGKRINLEIAYA

-514 AVHALHGVQIEVTV
+514 AVHTLHGVQIEVTV
-528 IPPLQVLG
+528 VPPLQVLG
-536 AIRASIYSDG
+536 AIRASIYSDDG
-546 GGEPGVAL
+546 GKPGFAL
-554 YELGLRANPQV
+554 HELGLRANPQV

-621 VAYFREGPGAAWSP
+621 VAYFRERPGAAWSP

-648 ASSASAELGEPACD
+648 VTSTSAEFDEPACG

-703 YQFDVV
+703 YQFDA
-709 DAPPV
+709 DPTDPQPRL

-726 LRTSAIAPVG
+726 LRTSAIAPVEG
-736 DTPYYQHPNRV
+736 PPNWYQHPNRV

-774 RVYTLSAQSDDH
+774 RVYTLSARSDDH
-786 PADTTTTAVAELGE
+786 PADTSTTAVAELGE

-818 SDVDWVRA
+818 DDVDWVRA

-858 AIPMTSSSKACSA
+858 AIPMTSSSGACSA
-871 SLYFTPTTKADYY
+871 SMYFTPPTKGDYY

-896 QDDVDDDGRLKG
+896 QHDVDDDGRLKG

-933 GESLDTLGDALTPLS
+933 GESLDTLRDALTPLS
-948 EPAGGDLPAGTS
+948 EPSGGDLPAGTS
-960 AAGRAPIGSSVTGN
+960 ASGRAPIGSSVTGN

-1011 PDPLIVGIYDRQG
+1011 EDPLIVGIYDRQG
-1024 NYIPFSHIVGQSKT
+1024 NYIPYSHVLGQFRT
-1038 RDNDSGYGRN
+1038 GDNDSGQGRN
-1048 AITDFTAPCA
+1048 AITDFTGPCA

-1064 VAGFEGSTGA
+1064 VAGNEGSTDS

-1089 PIESVG
+1089 PGQTHEAEGFVSWGKDPFVQGG
-1095 ETWFVEWGLD
+1095 EEL
-1105 TAEEGNDVDYLI
+1105 DYLI

-1122 GLPATVPAHDPRNS
+1122 GLPATIPAHDPDAKAP
-1136 EPTELYDT
+1136 EELYDT
-1144 NQRGNAG
+1144 NQGG
-1151 ASALFRLGVVPDRDY
+1151 GGLVDLFRLGVVPDRNY
-1166 RLEIRVPETTD
+1166 RVELRAPETTD
-1177 GRPANVGFIVFRG
+1177 GRPANVGIIVFLG

-1196 LGDVDEGQRSFL
+1196 FGLDEGEGPGSFVYRY
-1208 FNFWLVN
+1208 WLLD
-1215 DQRNGDVSIE
+1215 DQRNGDISIE
-1225 FKAPRFYEARGRTL
+1225 FKAPRFYEVSNSSVEGTIPA
-1239 PSRLLVGF
+1239 RLLVAF

-1256 GDVYTFVLTDIT
+1256 GDVYTVVLTDIT
-1268 DSEDD
+1268 DSGDD

-1324 GTLADPFLSIG
+1324 GTLADPFLAIGTLTSIIAG
-1335 HGGSFQLTDY
+1335 YY
-1345 GFGRPVLRNDDKS
+1345 GFGGPVLHNDDKS
-1358 ESEKDSELVLSV
+1358 TTEQDSELVV
-1370 TRTHDTWISAAT
+1370 EVGTTHDAYIHAAT
-1382 SGTGTGTYTIEV
+1382 SGDGTGTYTIEV
-1394 EEVTPSMGQRAN
+1394 EEVTTSMGQRAN

-1434 EDGLTGTVFAYQWV
+1434 EDGLTGAVFAYQWV
-1448 RSDTDIEGAASSNY
+1448 RSDTDIEGAASSTY
-1462 TVTGADEGKPIQVR
+1462 TVTGDDEGKPIQVR
-1476 VTFTDDAGNAE
+1476 VTFT
-1487 SLTSYAKLSAPP
+1487 
-1499 LIIPD
+1499 
-1504 SETPPESTE
+1504 
-1513 TREAREAQG
+1513 
-1522 AQEAAESPLTAAIH
+1522 
-1536 DAPESH
+1536 
-1542 DGQEDFTFE
+1542 
-1551 LRFSENLEGFSYKT
+1551 T
-1565 MRDNAF
+1565 MRA
-1571 TVTGGNVE
+1571 T
-1579 GARRLDPP
+1579 P
-1587 SNTKWQIK
+1587 S
-1595 IRPTSNGDVTIVLP
+1595 R
-1609 ITEDCT
+1609 
-1615 ADGAVCTGDRKLS
+1615 
-1628 NRLEIIVSG
+1628 
-1637 PTSQQTSQQRQ
+1637 
-1648 ESTAATGS
+1648 
-1656 PTISGTVQVGQT
+1656 
-1668 LAASTTGIADTDGL
+1668 
-1682 TNAAYS
+1682 
-1688 YQWIA
+1688 
-1693 NDGSSDSDIADATAS
+1693 
-1708 AYTLVARD
+1708 
-1716 AGKTIKVKV
+1716 
-1725 SFTDD
+1725 
-1730 GGNEETL
+1730 
-1737 TSAVTAAVA
+1737 
-1746 ATVPD
+1746 
-1751 APGSLSVSVNDT
+1751 
-1763 GRLDVSWGAPESNG
+1763 
-1777 GSSVTGYRVQWKEA
+1777 
-1791 PDSWDTPADVSETTV
+1791 
-1806 TGTGHTVTGLTDG
+1806 
-1819 VEYTFRV
+1819 
-1826 FAVNTVGDSSAT
+1826 
-1838 DDESGTSRETTAPTL
+1838 
-1853 SSATVDGATLTLTFS
+1853 
-1868 EGLTETPLP
+1868 
-1877 AVATFTVNVEG
+1877 
-1888 NQRGVNTVAISG
+1888 
-1900 STVTLTLASAV
+1900 
-1911 TSTDDVSV
+1911 
-1919 GYTVPSDAAAARL
+1919 
-1932 KDLSD
+1932 
-1937 NPAESFTGQT
+1937 
-1947 VTNNTAAAPPPL
+1947 
-1959 TASIHDEPSSH
+1959 
-1970 DGQKEFT
+1970 
-1977 FELRFSENLEGF
+1977 
-1989 SYKTMRDNAF
+1989 
-1999 TVTGGNV
+1999 
-2006 EGARRL
+2006 
-2012 DPPSNTKWQIKIRP
+2012 
-2026 TSNGDVTIVLPIT
+2026 
-2039 EDCTADGAVCTGDR
+2039 
-2053 KLSNRL
+2053 
-2059 EIIVSGPN
+2059 
-2067 G
+2067 